1 MEHGFI
7 NLTPEN
13 IMGEH
18 KGHGYGR
25 QLMEYCLNDAKERG
39 KSGVCMLGAEKQ
51 KAWLSDQAFAMKY
64 GFEEV
69 DSTKDGY
76 KLLALSFDGT
86 LPLFSLPKTP
96 GLIRALM
103 FNPALAT
110 QGELPRRGKRRPP
123 GGCASERMK
132 TQRFS
137 FFAGFAAR
145 RPAAAG
151 QFRPVS
157 RGGTSCFLREAKPV
171 KLEKVAERHFFDTLK
186 PPVSRG
192 LYAVQREISPARSA
206 SCSSHTCPWLPSRPG
221 RRAGLR
227 RRGRA
232 S

>member
-86 LPLFSLPKTP
+86 LPHFAPNAKRQA
-96 GLIRALM
+96 IENKELM
-103 FNPALAT
+103 
-110 QGELPRRGKRRPP
+110 
-123 GGCASERMK
+123 
-132 TQRFS
+132 
-137 FFAGFAAR
+137 
-145 RPAAAG
+145 
-151 QFRPVS
+151 V
-157 RGGTSCFLREAKPV
+157 
-171 KLEKVAERHFFDTLK
+171 
-186 PPVSRG
+186 
-192 LYAVQREISPARSA
+192 YAVSLYPPE
-206 SCSSHTCPWLPSRPG
+206 G
-221 RRAGLR
+221 RNAEGALR
-227 RRGRA
+227 RKGDTRLLRSGGDA
-232 S
+232 

>member
-13 IMGEH
+13 IMDEH

-86 LPLFSLPKTP
+86 LPHFAPNAKRQAIENKELTVPSVDKSTQ
-96 GLIRALM
+96 ALKAC
-103 FNPALAT
+103 FGVL
-110 QGELPRRGKRRPP
+110 LRSRR
-123 GGCASERMK
+123 
-132 TQRFS
+132 
-137 FFAGFAAR
+137 
-145 RPAAAG
+145 
-151 QFRPVS
+151 
-157 RGGTSCFLREAKPV
+157 
-171 KLEKVAERHFFDTLK
+171 
-186 PPVSRG
+186 
-192 LYAVQREISPARSA
+192 LYYIQ
-206 SCSSHTCPWLPSRPG
+206 
-221 RRAGLR
+221 
-227 RRGRA
+227 
-232 S
+232 